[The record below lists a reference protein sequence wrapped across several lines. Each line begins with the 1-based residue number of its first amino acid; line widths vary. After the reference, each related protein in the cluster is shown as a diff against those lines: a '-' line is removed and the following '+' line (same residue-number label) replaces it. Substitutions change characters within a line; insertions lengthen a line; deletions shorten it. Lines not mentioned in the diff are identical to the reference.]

1 MNRADS
7 RLLRHLAIAVA
18 VKLLVLV
25 ALWWWFVH
33 DAVVHVGSEQTA
45 THLSAPAPSATHDL
59 PPAPSN
65 KQETSP

>member
-7 RLLRHLAIAVA
+7 RLLRHLVIAVA

-25 ALWWWFVH
+25 ALWRWFVH
-33 DAVVHVGSEQTA
+33 DAVVQVGTEQTA
-45 THLSAPAPSATHDL
+45 AHLSAPAPGATHDL